1 MDATLEPPSE
11 EVARLRGCLND
22 LVSVLTLPA
31 GWAGSDSTLIV
42 STVLDALLGMLRL
55 AFVFARLDDPES
67 GTPIEI
73 IQVAGSLRDDP
84 WWSWRPGRSI
94 AWLGERSYALYLV
107 HVPVFLFATHALASM
122 EPGLRVGT
130 GVMTSLTLSALLF
143 RYVERPSR
151 HGIRFRGGVLRGF
164 AGLELRSYAR
174 IGLRRPV
181 SG

>member
-1 MDATLEPPSE
+1 
-11 EVARLRGCLND
+11 
-22 LVSVLTLPA
+22 
-31 GWAGSDSTLIV
+31 
-42 STVLDALLGMLRL
+42 
-55 AFVFARLDDPES
+55 
-67 GTPIEI
+67 
-73 IQVAGSLRDDP
+73 
-84 WWSWRPGRSI
+84 
-94 AWLGERSYALYLV
+94 
-107 HVPVFLFATHALASM
+107 VPVFLFATHALASM